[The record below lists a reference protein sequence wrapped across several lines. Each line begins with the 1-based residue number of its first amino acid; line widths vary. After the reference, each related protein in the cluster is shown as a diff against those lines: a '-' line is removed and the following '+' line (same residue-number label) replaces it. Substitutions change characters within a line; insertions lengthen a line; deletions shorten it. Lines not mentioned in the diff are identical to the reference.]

1 LIAERSPEIDR
12 DLLWETIS
20 QKGLPVFTSEQYR
33 AKAAEYA
40 ELAKTAR
47 DPEEVREFQRLE
59 RSFVTLADNKQW
71 VVDNHDQTL
80 HAMEHIEQAT

>member
-1 LIAERSPEIDR
+1 
-12 DLLWETIS
+12 
-20 QKGLPVFTSEQYR
+20 VFTSKQYR

-47 DPEEVREFQRLE
+47 DPDEVREFQRLE

-80 HAMEHIEQAT
+80 HAMEHNEQAR